1 MHIHLISIFP
11 EIFDSFLSTSLIEK
25 AQRSE
30 KVEFSVYNPR
40 DYTHDKHQQVDD
52 EIYGW
57 WAWLLMKAQPIID
70 ILKKLE
76 NITKSPKTKI
86 ICLGPS
92 KKIFNQSIAHTFAEE
107 YKNLIFICGRYE
119 WFDHRMVLRCQ
130 KSFWERFSVLSLGQ
144 FVTLGWEIPAM
155 VMCEAVVR
163 LLPWVISDP
172 ESWKDES
179 YRPEQGLS
187 NLEYPQYTRPSEVEW
202 MEVPEVLLSGHHKK
216 IQEWRSEESSNCSE

>member
-1 MHIHLISIFP
+1 MA
-11 EIFDSFLSTSLIEK
+11 TSLVEK

-30 KVEFSVYNPR
+30 KVKFFFHNPR

-57 WAWLLMKAQPIID
+57 WAGLLMKAQPIID

-76 NITKSPKTKI
+76 DITKSPKTKI
-86 ICLGPS
+86 TCLGPS
-92 KKIFNQSIAHTFAEE
+92 KKIFDQSTAHDYAGECE
-107 YKNLIFICGRYE
+107 NLIFICGRYE
-119 WFDHRMVLRCQ
+119 WFDHRMVTRCQ
-130 KSFWERFSVLSLGQ
+130 KSFWERFSVISLGK
-144 FVTLGWEIPAM
+144 FVTLWGETPAM
-155 VMCEAVVR
+155 VVCEAIVR

-179 YRPEQGLS
+179 YRPEQWMN
-187 NLEYPQYTRPSEVEW
+187 NLEYPQYTRPVAVEW

-216 IQEWRSEESSNCSE
+216 IQNWREGKSKELS